1 MYKYIITIGEESMKN
16 HNKLKTFAVISGGII
31 LAALTGC
38 GVKGSYTRSSTVETM
53 ESTPYETERQTEKE
67 AEKVTEP
74 IAFENGRYYFVKD
87 KDSEDTV
94 SEVRVHGVNGE
105 LYIEYDGKQTAV
117 PWARSESEIAADDSF
132 YLQDVTGDGIKDLIG
147 KAESASIKAV
157 FVYDLKNEKDL
168 SPYYCVRHN
177 LDDGL
182 YTKEEY
188 SSRINEAFKALTD
201 ESGET
206 PIDVSCM
213 GSFEPLVSHAY
224 RDEEWEKDF
233 DENGVLKF
241 TYGGICWHCTV
252 EYDFT
257 GGECN
262 MRIAEAE
269 TQYSRL
275 KELFDVHGEN
285 ILEARVVA
293 YNKVIASNEDI
304 EITVTSGGFNG
315 NGRVILKYKD
325 WEAER
330 EDEDWYFRYDSDKV
344 YFEFYDYDGDGAD
357 ELLYHTVLDG
367 EDEVLV
373 YEFEQ

>member
-1 MYKYIITIGEESMKN
+1 MKN
-16 HNKLKTFAVISGGII
+16 YNKFIAFAVIFGSII
-31 LAALTGC
+31 PVTFTGC
-38 GVKGSYTRSSTVETM
+38 GVKGSYTKSSTVETA
-53 ESTPYETERQTEKE
+53 ESLPPETERQTVNETE
-67 AEKVTEP
+67 IVTKP
-74 IAFENGRYYFVKD
+74 IESENGRYYAVKN
-87 KDSEDTV
+87 KDSEETV
-94 SEVRVHGVNGE
+94 DDVRLHGVNGE
-105 LYIEYDGKQTAV
+105 LYIEYDGKQAAV
-117 PWARSESEIAADDSF
+117 PWARTDSEIAIDHSF
-132 YLQDVTGDGIKDLIG
+132 YLHDVTGDGSGDLIG
-147 KAESASIKAV
+147 LAENAGIRAV

-177 LDDGL
+177 LEDGL

-188 SSRINEAFKALTD
+188 ASRINEELKKLTD

-206 PIDVSCM
+206 PIDVSHKLCR
-213 GSFEPLVSHAY
+213 EPIASYAHAK
-224 RDEEWEKDF
+224 ESENGF
-233 DENGVLKF
+233 FENGVLKF

-262 MRIAEAE
+262 MKILETE

-285 ILEARVVA
+285 ILEAKVLSDNRVV
-293 YNKVIASNEDI
+293 VSNENI
-304 EITVTSGGFNG
+304 EITVTSGGFTG

-330 EDEDWYFRYDSDKV
+330 EIEDWYFRYDSDKV
-344 YFEFYDYDGDGAD
+344 YFEYYDYDSDGAD

-367 EDEVLV
+367 EDEVLI
-373 YEFEQ
+373 YEFEP